1 MGTRCHLQPV
11 VLFAAIGSQRRAL
24 KKESVAAAADDDDEA
39 TDGDVDLAARI
50 CRASLPRRW
59 SIAFPH
65 GHTAAT
71 NVWGVGDR
79 RRKKDDSE
87 E

>member
-24 KKESVAAAADDDDEA
+24 KKESVAAAADDDEA